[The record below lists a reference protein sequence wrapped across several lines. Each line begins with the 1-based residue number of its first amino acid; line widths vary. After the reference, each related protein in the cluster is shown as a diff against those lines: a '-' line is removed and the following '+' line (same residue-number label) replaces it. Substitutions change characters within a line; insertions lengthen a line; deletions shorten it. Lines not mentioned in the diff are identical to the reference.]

1 MYDVLPLLAMS
12 ISCSGESPENYV
24 RLEILERLYT
34 HIKPSAESLKQKV
47 GSVIEGWAKP
57 YLDAAPPLSGFP
69 ILSAS
74 GNCSFCNQI
83 SDCFNND
90 CEPLEILM
98 RFVHSEVSSVY
109 TTEIVTLTEDLSVVR
124 EQMGCE
130 AIHIC
135 PPVDIVQEKDTGYR
149 IAKDTVEFIDTLE
162 QRYSTVY

>member
-1 MYDVLPLLAMS
+1 MPF
-12 ISCSGESPENYV
+12 SCSGESPENYM

-47 GSVIEGWAKP
+47 GLVIPGWAKP
-57 YLDAAPPLSGFP
+57 YLDAAPPVSGFP
-69 ILSAS
+69 IISVS

-83 SDCFNND
+83 RDCFNND

-98 RFVHSEVSSVY
+98 RFIHSEVSSDY
-109 TTEIVTLTEDLSVVR
+109 TTEIVKLTEDLSVVR

-130 AIHIC
+130 AIHIS
-135 PPVDIVQEKDTGYR
+135 PPVDIFQENDADYR